1 MTSLEVTVNALA
13 ATHFKKFPEILGKYW
28 QLAASAFTVFI
39 YLFILFYFF
48 LRGGG
53 GGGGREV
60 EGVELL

>member
-39 YLFILFYFF
+39 YLFILFFF
-48 LRGGG
+48 YGE
-53 GGGGREV
+53 GGGRGEV